1 LWAKFIGRRIKWER
15 LIGYVAPA
23 RKVKNYARG
32 IIMKN
37 RLKVVKG
44 RILIKVGDN
53 ITTDGNGLKRVNER

>member
-1 LWAKFIGRRIKWER
+1 
-15 LIGYVAPA
+15 
-23 RKVKNYARG
+23 
-32 IIMKN
+32 MKN